1 MRGNNART
9 ELLADRGIKDRR
21 DIICGLF
28 IAFLLIS
35 NIMATKMI
43 MIGGIIL
50 PAAVVLYPF
59 CFMLGDVITELWGY
73 KYARHI
79 IWLGFA
85 CNLVMVAFFMLGQIL
100 PSAPFWENQTAYEV
114 ILGAVPRICAG
125 SFLAYLAGEFIN
137 SYVLDRMKKRNPQNK
152 LFVRTIGSSIVGQLF
167 DTGIFITVAFAG
179 TMPWAQLF
187 QLMLGQY
194 VVKIVIEALLGT
206 PMAYAIIRK
215 LKQS

>member
-1 MRGNNART
+1 MHVNSVKT
-9 ELLADRGIKDRR
+9 ELQGGAGTKDRR

-43 MIGGIIL
+43 MIGSIIL
-50 PAAVVLYPF
+50 PAAVILYPF

-73 KYARHI
+73 KYARRV

-85 CNLVMVAFFMLGQIL
+85 CNLVMVTFFLLGQIL
-100 PSAPFWENQTAYEV
+100 PAAPFWENQAAYEA

-179 TMPWAQLF
+179 TMPWSQLF
-187 QLMLGQY
+187 QLMLWQY

-206 PMAYAIIRK
+206 PMAYAIIKK
-215 LKQS
+215 LKQN